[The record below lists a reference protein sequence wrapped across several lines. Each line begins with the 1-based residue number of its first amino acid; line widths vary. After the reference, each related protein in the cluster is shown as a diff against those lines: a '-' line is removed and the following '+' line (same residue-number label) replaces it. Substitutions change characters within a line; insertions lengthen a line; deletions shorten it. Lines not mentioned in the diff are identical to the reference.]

1 MGVHQLRFTIIII
14 IAHGNYSVVVTI
26 GFDATAYDVL
36 EGARVVNVSVVLM
49 GRSDR
54 PLSVVLNTRDGA
66 AMCKSKGVNDPCY
79 AARINF
85 DWSNNTSCEHISFLE
100 HLETV

>member
-1 MGVHQLRFTIIII
+1 MGVHYYYYC
-14 IAHGNYSVVVTI
+14 ANYSVVVTI
-26 GFDATAYDVL
+26 GFDATAYNVL

-54 PLSVVLNTRDGA
+54 PLSVILNTRDGT

-79 AARINF
+79 AARIYI
-85 DWSNNTSCEHISFLE
+85 DWSNIPVVSISFLE
-100 HLETV
+100 YLETV